1 MQALKARD
9 NLTNWKYLARIYLVI
24 AASLAGAIWVI
35 DAARGG
41 EISWWWTVPS
51 TLVAIVAIG
60 ASQHQFGGVIHE
72 GTHYMLFANRKLNEL
87 ASDWLAAFPILTT
100 TYHYR
105 LHHLAHHQ
113 FVNDPERDPDIS
125 QLHESDHWLDF
136 PITHV
141 EVLWALLK
149 QLWIPNL
156 FRYTITR
163 AKYGSLGQGTH
174 NPYADPEHPGD
185 DPAVACRHPLRRRR
199 AARRSSRS
207 PSWATR
213 RRWRSSCR

>member
-1 MQALKARD
+1 
-9 NLTNWKYLARIYLVI
+9 
-24 AASLAGAIWVI
+24 
-35 DAARGG
+35 
-41 EISWWWTVPS
+41 
-51 TLVAIVAIG
+51 
-60 ASQHQFGGVIHE
+60 
-72 GTHYMLFANRKLNEL
+72 MLFANRKLNEL
-87 ASDWLAAFPILTT
+87 ASDWLAALPILTT

-149 QLWIPNL
+149 QLWLPNL

-163 AKYGSLGQGTH
+163 ASYGSLGARDAQPLRRSRAPGH
-174 NPYADPEHPGD
+174 DPP
-185 DPAVACRHPLRRRR
+185 VARRHPVRRRR
-199 AARRSSRS
+199 AARDHPAHRHGLRD
-207 PSWATR
+207 W
-213 RRWRSSCR
+213 RWRSSCR